1 MVRPGP
7 VIPASLV
14 SVRFQ
19 VTSSFQT
26 ALFLA
31 ILQSSHY
38 TKASGITE
46 VQHRALIVVLQI
58 GHLHARMRFGAEYCP
73 RYPPHLCLH
82 RN

>member
-7 VIPASLV
+7 VSGQSLV
-14 SVRFQ
+14 SVRF
-19 VTSSFQT
+19 TSSFQT

-38 TKASGITE
+38 TKKASGITE
-46 VQHRALIVVLQI
+46 VQHRAPIVVLQI
-58 GHLHARMRFGAEYCP
+58 GHLPATKRFGVEYCP
-73 RYPPHLCLH
+73 RYPSQLCLH